1 MHGAAD
7 GLVAQH
13 RDHPLDFAPAAEV
26 DEIADHA
33 AAMRPDRRLRRRV
46 LAEPGDEIGRVGQGF
61 PAAEMNVVAQCLS
74 SLPFPLRVL
83 ASLRCQT
90 DQRGRLTPDKS
101 TRLCHGRGMSTGR
114 YKQAGGFILAL
125 SILAGTVAGVALHQP
140 SIGFLVGLGA
150 GVLLALLVWVV
161 DR

>member
-1 MHGAAD
+1 
-7 GLVAQH
+7 
-13 RDHPLDFAPAAEV
+13 
-26 DEIADHA
+26 
-33 AAMRPDRRLRRRV
+33 
-46 LAEPGDEIGRVGQGF
+46 
-61 PAAEMNVVAQCLS
+61 
-74 SLPFPLRVL
+74 
-83 ASLRCQT
+83 
-90 DQRGRLTPDKS
+90 
-101 TRLCHGRGMSTGR
+101 MSTGR